1 MARPILRTCVGC
13 WKRQAQQAL
22 VRITMDPSGDVA
34 VNPRHPRGRGAY
46 LCPSLACLA
55 RAWDRQAFS
64 RAFRRKSPGLEIGA
78 LRARFEEAFQRRG
91 VITG

>member
-13 WKRQAQQAL
+13 WKRQQQQAL
-22 VRITMDPSGDVA
+22 VRITMNSSGDVA
-34 VNPRHPRGRGAY
+34 VNPRRPHGRGAY

-55 RAWDRQAFS
+55 RAWDRQAFW
-64 RAFRRKSPGLEIGA
+64 RAFRRKSPGLEVGA
-78 LRARFEEAFQRRG
+78 LRALFEEELRRRG

>member
-13 WKRQAQQAL
+13 GKRQQQQAL
-22 VRITMDPSGDVA
+22 VRIAMNPSGDVA
-34 VNPRHPRGRGAY
+34 VSPRRPYGRGAY

-55 RAWDRQAFS
+55 RAWDRQAFG
-64 RAFRRKSPGLEIGA
+64 RAFRRKSQGLEIGA
-78 LRARFEEAFQRRG
+78 LQARFEEELRRRR

>member
-13 WKRQAQQAL
+13 RKRQEQPAL
-22 VRITMDPSGDVA
+22 VRITVDPAGDVT
-34 VNPRHPRGRGAY
+34 VNPRRPHGRSAY

-64 RAFRRKSPGLEIGA
+64 RAFRRKLPGLDGGA
-78 LRARFEEAFQRRG
+78 LRARFEEELRRQE